1 MIPNL
6 CADTSGNNFSFIEM
20 GQSQELFSQIM
31 YSILTLPLWQLFFQE
46 AVAVSK
52 K

>member
-20 GQSQELFSQIM
+20 GAISRVIFSNHVFHS
-31 YSILTLPLWQLFFQE
+31 YFATLATILSRGSSC
-46 AVAVSK
+46 A
-52 K
+52 